1 MTQSFNAFG
10 IIIIS
15 LILNDTRLLHLLTGC
30 RIEADQGTVVYIK
43 ESKETGFERHV
54 IGLTESLDFYDPES
68 VIEGIYFAGVHLEQA
83 TEAEAE
89 RLTPPKDK

>member
-1 MTQSFNAFG
+1 MIQSFNAFG

-30 RIEADQGTVVYIK
+30 RI
-43 ESKETGFERHV
+43 FERHV
-54 IGLTESLDFYDPES
+54 IGPTESLDFYDPES